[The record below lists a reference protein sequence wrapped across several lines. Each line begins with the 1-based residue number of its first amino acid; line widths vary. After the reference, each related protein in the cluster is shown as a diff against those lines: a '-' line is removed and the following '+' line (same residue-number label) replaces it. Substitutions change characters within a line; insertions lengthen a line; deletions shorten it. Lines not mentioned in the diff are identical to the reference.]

1 MNVKNSR
8 EIILNQA
15 LTIFGQLGFHKTTM
29 ADIANASKKG
39 RRTIYTYFKNK
50 EEVYEAVV
58 EREID
63 RILMK
68 LKDEIASTPAIQL
81 KFEKYLDSRIRA
93 MLQLTKNYD
102 ALKIAFINNYRWVEK
117 IREKLDVEEKKIL
130 LELYKLGITQQL
142 FTINDVEAYVKNT
155 SLIIKGIELM
165 LIREENE
172 TLTTTHIKSLQ
183 HLLLYGLLA
192 R

>member
-1 MNVKNSR
+1 
-8 EIILNQA
+8 
-15 LTIFGQLGFHKTTM
+15 
-29 ADIANASKKG
+29 
-39 RRTIYTYFKNK
+39 
-50 EEVYEAVV
+50 V

-130 LELYKLGITQQL
+130 LDLYKLGISQQL

-172 TLTTTHIKSLQ
+172 NLTTTHIKSLQ